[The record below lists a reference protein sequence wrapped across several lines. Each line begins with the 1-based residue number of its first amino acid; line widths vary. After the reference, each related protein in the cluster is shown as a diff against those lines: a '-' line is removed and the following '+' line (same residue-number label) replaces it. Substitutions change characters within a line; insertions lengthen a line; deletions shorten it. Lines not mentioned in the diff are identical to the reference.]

1 MSRLSR
7 AAATLLISN
16 LAGAALS
23 FVLSALIGRAAGA
36 EGLGVYAAIGAWIFP
51 LSLIV
56 DFGLSMLLTRDLSQ
70 HPEQSD
76 HLLRLSLIERLVI
89 GGAVMAALWLFAPLL
104 TNDPLAVA
112 GLRIS
117 APMVIILP
125 MFSSFTSVFKAR
137 GSMQPILWLNV
148 GMLATQV
155 ALTAWAFASG
165 YGVMAAITL
174 NVLTSAGQL
183 AAAWLIWR
191 RRYRQ
196 GTAGDGGKRSA
207 LKTLLRRA
215 APFALAAIFAALQL
229 RVNLIILEAS
239 APIAEAGYYA
249 ASSRVVE
256 AARLAPNALFG
267 ALLPSLAAL
276 TASHI
281 MMNST
286 FRRVQFGLLLYG
298 AGFAL
303 VCTLFAAP
311 IIEMIYGADFTPT
324 APALILLGWALLFSL
339 QRGAKTLYWYALGYD
354 HYINVCNLLVL
365 LVQIGFSLLLIPR
378 WGASGGA
385 AAYLAAEFFGMIA
398 LWRRWHLPLANRH
411 PKHYATAHQP

>member
-1 MSRLSR
+1 MNRLSR
-7 AAATLLISN
+7 ATSILLISN
-16 LAGAALS
+16 ITGAALS
-23 FVLSALIGRAAGA
+23 FVLSALIGRIAGA
-36 EGLGVYAAIGAWIFP
+36 DGLGVYAAIGAWIFP

-70 HPEQSD
+70 RPEQSD
-76 HLLRLSLIERLVI
+76 HLLRLSLIERLLV
-89 GGAVMAALWLFAPLL
+89 GSVVMLALWIFAPIL
-104 TNDPLAVA
+104 TNDPLAIA
-112 GLRIS
+112 GLRLS

-125 MFSSFTSVFKAR
+125 MFSSFTSVFKAH

-155 ALTAWAFASG
+155 LLTGLAFALG
-165 YGVMAAITL
+165 YGVMAAVAL

-183 AAAWLIWR
+183 TAAWLIWR
-191 RRYRQ
+191 LRFRQ
-196 GTAGDGGKRSA
+196 GTNMGDSSA
-207 LKTLLRRA
+207 ELRELLRRA

-229 RVNLIILEAS
+229 RINLIILEAS

-249 ASSRVVE
+249 AASRVVE

-267 ALLPSLAAL
+267 ALLPSLAGLVVSRVLMAR
-276 TASHI
+276 
-281 MMNST
+281 T
-286 FRRVQFGLLLYG
+286 FRRAQIGLLAYG
-298 AGFAL
+298 SGFAL

-311 IIEMIYGADFTPT
+311 IIDLIYGADF
-324 APALILLGWALLFSL
+324 APAVPDLILLSWGLLFSL

-365 LVQIGFSLLLIPR
+365 LAQIGLSLLLIPQ

-385 AAYLAAEFFGMIA
+385 AAYLTAEFIGMIV
-398 LWRRWHLPLANRH
+398 LWRRWRLPLANRQS
-411 PKHYATAHQP
+411 KNYAPVHQP